1 MKNLVLTIAMVVGVT
16 AFAQERRMEKRAM
29 PVENK
34 VKRLTQELDLT
45 QEQQEKL
52 KVLYEKKRETRQK
65 ERAERMDIKRS
76 ENQEFDNELRSIL
89 TPEQAKKFEM
99 RREEMRREEMRRG
112 KGEVRE
118 RGEMIQ
124 KKKEKKLKKSK

>member
-1 MKNLVLTIAMVVGVT
+1 
-16 AFAQERRMEKRAM
+16 
-29 PVENK
+29 
-34 VKRLTQELDLT
+34 
-45 QEQQEKL
+45 
-52 KVLYEKKRETRQK
+52 
-65 ERAERMDIKRS
+65 MDIKRS

-99 RREEMRREEMRRG
+99 RREEMRREEMRREKMRREEMRRG